1 MRTAGAPTGLVS
13 TEFDATSQVCFESV
27 PPRLAGFCG
36 AAQSLPLPM
45 KQKPPVFATQAG
57 CATRTP
63 WMAGNVCGAL
73 PGSSTVT
80 KDPMPLMLLVVT
92 PPYTREPG
100 TASIV

>member
-27 PPRLAGFCG
+27 PPRLGGFSG

-57 CATRTP
+57 CWTRTP

-73 PGSSTVT
+73 PGSSMVT
-80 KDPMPLMLLVVT
+80 NEPSAVVLLVIT

-100 TASIV
+100 TPSMV